1 MNKKSIILCLASAML
16 LSACAGNNSG
26 DATTSDSPVASSD
39 NTATSETQESLPPA
53 PTPDSE
59 SIDSNIGFKVV
70 MFGDLYPNQMR
81 SIYAVLDEGKS
92 GNVVFESDN
101 EEVVRC
107 TNDESRGNQALL
119 GAVSTGE
126 ATISAYFEDSP
137 TKIVTKKVTVKNG
150 TALPEST
157 FNKLTGGMKVTM
169 SQSLYDYNDELE
181 PTLYKAYDVTTIY
194 EEVEEATFYHNTDAY
209 QITVTDRA
217 TGEIDFAQSYVRN
230 GVRLATEYVNSN
242 NEIGKATKYNEDGD
256 EYKWV
261 NSYYENLF
269 KFDKDSDLAA
279 TVTASDF
286 ETYDG
291 GKTYH
296 YVGNGI
302 WATTYLTVSLVMSD
316 ITPDD
321 FVITVDGDNLGFY
334 IVTDP
339 ASETGSTEKGGTVIS
354 GKVSEIGTAKIDH
367 LQPYSHESYHDG
379 LEAARKELAEAKNYT
394 TVYTLTDDE
403 ETLTYTHIFTEDTIE
418 EKVVDGA
425 GKVIAHD
432 GAHKTDS
439 GYFTYEVDDSTGT
452 VTKTKDYTS
461 DFDSADVR
469 RYPTFDFAVEILG
482 ESEANTYVTRGA
494 FVGDF
499 FRYCWYLPTRR
510 LNSYNVTDDGVT
522 VTLKDGHLNTMQCE
536 LSLSSDFGDDNIE
549 FFGTYSNIGTSKVEH
564 DWTKIETPDEPT
576 NFPAALLASL
586 EEWGVDEVIPYL
598 YPTNTGFAEDEKVYR
613 ANNKTDST
621 YARYAAFKTN
631 KFETAEQCSN
641 YITQYK
647 ALLVERGWRL
657 TEEADENFG
666 YYYYADPTGEWKLSV
681 GENAYWSGGSHDNA
695 VLFTFNNKDN
705 KMVVPDS
712 YSLDD

>member
-1 MNKKSIILCLASAML
+1 MNKKSLILCLAGAML
-16 LSACAGNNSG
+16 LSACASNNPSD
-26 DATTSDSPVASSD
+26 DATSDNPVASSD
-39 NTATSETQESLPPA
+39 NATASEAQESLPPA

-59 SIDSNIGFKVV
+59 SIDSNVGFKVV

-81 SIYAVLDEGKS
+81 SIYAVLGEGKT
-92 GNVVFESDN
+92 GNVIFESDN
-101 EEVVRC
+101 EGIVRC
-107 TNDESRGNQALL
+107 TNDEDRGNEALL
-119 GAVSTGE
+119 VAVSTGE
-126 ATISAYFEDSP
+126 VTISAHFEDDP
-137 TKIVTKKVTVKNG
+137 TKVVTKKVTVKNG

-157 FNKLTGGMKVTM
+157 FEKLTGGMKVTM
-169 SQSLYDYNDELE
+169 SQSLYDYGDDLE

-194 EEVEEATFYHNTDAY
+194 EEVEDASFYHNTDAY
-209 QITVTDRA
+209 QINVVDRA
-217 TGEIDFAQSYVRN
+217 TGKVDFAKSYVRN

-242 NEIGKATKYNEDGD
+242 NEIGKATQYNEDGD

-269 KFDKDSDLAA
+269 KYDEDSDLDA
-279 TVTASDF
+279 TVVASDF

-296 YVGNGI
+296 YVGNGF
-302 WATTYLTVSLVMSD
+302 WATTYLTVSLVMSN

-321 FVITVDGDNLGFY
+321 FVITVDGDDLGFY

-339 ASETGSTEKGGTVIS
+339 ASSKGSNEKGGSVIS

-367 LQPYSHESYHDG
+367 LKPYSHESYHDG

-418 EKVVDGA
+418 EKIVDGS
-425 GKVIAHD
+425 GKVVAHD

-439 GYFTYEVDDSTGT
+439 GYFTYDVDDSAGT
-452 VTKTKDYTS
+452 ITKIKDYTS

-482 ESEANTYVTRGA
+482 ESAANTYVTRGA
-494 FVGDF
+494 YVSDF
-499 FRYCWYLPTRR
+499 FRYCWYLPSTR
-510 LNSYNVTDDGVT
+510 LNPYNVTEDGVT
-522 VTLKDGHLNTMQCE
+522 VTLKDGHLNTMRCE
-536 LSLSSDFGDDNIE
+536 LSLSSDFGDDNIV

-576 NFPAALLASL
+576 NFPATLLASL
-586 EEWGVDEVIPYL
+586 KEWGVDEVIPYL
-598 YPTNTGFAEDEKVYR
+598 YPANTGFAEDEKVYR
-613 ANNKTDST
+613 AKDKTDES
-621 YARYAAFKTN
+621 YARYAAFRTN
-631 KFETAEQCSN
+631 KFETAEQCTD

-647 ALLVERGWRL
+647 ALLVEKGWTL
-657 TEEADENFG
+657 TTEVDDNFG
-666 YYYYADPTGEWKLSV
+666 YCYYVDPTGEWKLSV
-681 GENAYWSGGSHDNA
+681 GENASWSGGAPDKA

-705 KMVVPDS
+705 KMLVPAS
-712 YSLDD
+712 YSMDD

>member
-1 MNKKSIILCLASAML
+1 MNKKSLILCLAGAML
-16 LSACAGNNSG
+16 LSACASNNPSD
-26 DATTSDSPVASSD
+26 DATSDNPVASSD
-39 NTATSETQESLPPA
+39 NATTSEAQESLPPA

-59 SIDSNIGFKVV
+59 SIDSNVGFKVV

-81 SIYAVLDEGKS
+81 SIYAVLGEGKT
-92 GNVVFESDN
+92 GNVIFESDN
-101 EEVVRC
+101 EGIVRC
-107 TNDESRGNQALL
+107 TNDEDRGNEALL
-119 GAVSTGE
+119 VAVSTGE
-126 ATISAYFEDSP
+126 VTISAHFEDDP
-137 TKIVTKKVTVKNG
+137 TKVVTKKVTVKNG

-157 FNKLTGGMKVTM
+157 FEKLTGGMKVTM
-169 SQSLYDYNDELE
+169 SQSLYDYGDDLE

-194 EEVEEATFYHNTDAY
+194 EEVEDASFYHNTDAY
-209 QITVTDRA
+209 QINVVDRA
-217 TGEIDFAQSYVRN
+217 TGKVDFAKSYVRN

-242 NEIGKATKYNEDGD
+242 NEIGKATQYNEDGD

-269 KFDKDSDLAA
+269 KFDEDSDLDA
-279 TVTASDF
+279 TVVASDF

-296 YVGNGI
+296 YVGNGF
-302 WATTYLTVSLVMSD
+302 WATTYLTVSLVMSN

-321 FVITVDGDNLGFY
+321 FVITVDGDDLGFY

-339 ASETGSTEKGGTVIS
+339 ASSKGSNEKGGSVIS

-367 LQPYSHESYHDG
+367 LKPYSHESYHDG

-418 EKVVDGA
+418 EKIVDGS
-425 GKVIAHD
+425 GKVVAHD

-439 GYFTYEVDDSTGT
+439 GYFTYDVDDSTGT
-452 VTKTKDYTS
+452 ITKIKDYTS

-482 ESEANTYVTRGA
+482 ESAANTYVTRGA
-494 FVGDF
+494 YVSDF
-499 FRYCWYLPTRR
+499 FRYCWYLPSTR
-510 LNSYNVTDDGVT
+510 LNPYNVTEDGVT
-522 VTLKDGHLNTMQCE
+522 VTLKDGHLNTMRCE
-536 LSLSSDFGDDNIE
+536 LSLSSDFGDDNIV

-576 NFPAALLASL
+576 NFPATLLASL
-586 EEWGVDEVIPYL
+586 KEWGVDEVIPYL

-613 ANNKTDST
+613 AKDKTDES
-621 YARYAAFKTN
+621 YARYAAFRTN
-631 KFETAEQCSN
+631 KFETAEQCAD

-647 ALLVERGWRL
+647 ALLVEKGWTL
-657 TEEADENFG
+657 TTEADDNFG
-666 YYYYADPTGEWKLSV
+666 YCYYVDPTGEWKLSV
-681 GENAYWSGGSHDNA
+681 GENASWSGGAPDKA

-705 KMVVPDS
+705 KMLVPAS
-712 YSLDD
+712 YSMDD